1 MCTSRK
7 NDSDPS
13 FDVIR
18 IAVASSDGVT
28 IDEHFG
34 QATGFRIY
42 EVRDDGGYRLLET
55 RADQTHGEGGARTP
69 AAIALLLADVDVVL
83 ASQLGP
89 HAVDALKSKGIKGF
103 AVKSNIDRALTSYAK
118 RRKFLDSTIPGGG
131 PGCSPPAGGCSG
143 GCR

>member
-1 MCTSRK
+1 MCTSNN
-7 NDSDPS
+7 NDTDPS
-13 FDVIR
+13 LDVIR

-34 QATGFRIY
+34 QAAGFRIY
-42 EVRDDGGYRLLET
+42 EVHDDGTYRLLET
-55 RADQTHGEGGARTP
+55 RVDKAQDEGGARNP
-69 AAIALLLADVDVVL
+69 AAIALFLADVDVGL

-89 HAVDALKSKGIKGF
+89 HAVEALRNKGIKGY
-103 AVKSNIDRALTSYAK
+103 AVKSNIDRALTSYVR

-131 PGCSPPAGGCSG
+131 LGCSPPAGGCSG